1 MDPHAFLAQTNDET
15 RERFVAEKTL
25 LSFSDYL
32 SQVAAD
38 PVRQTRDAARY
49 LRDCFDHYGSERV
62 TFPYG
67 TFTHFKLF
75 DAPFD
80 GGRDR
85 VVGHAPVQEA
95 IYGHLT
101 DFVRAGRVNKLILL
115 HGPNGSAKSSL
126 ISCIMR
132 GLEDYSHAPEGAMY
146 TFNWVFPNG
155 KLERTNI
162 GFGGQRALDNL
173 DSYAHLP
180 ERDVDARLRIETR
193 DHPLLL
199 LPRPARMKLLADL
212 LGPGV
217 RPPKS
222 LTEGELSAKARQI
235 FEALL
240 RAYQG
245 DLGQVLKH
253 VQVERFFVSRRYRQA
268 AVTVDPQ
275 MRADAGVR
283 QVTADRSLGALPPSL
298 QNQTLYEPIGDL
310 VDANRGVVEYNDLL
324 KRPLEAFKYLLSACE
339 QGIVRLDMMTLYL
352 DAVLLGS
359 CNVGQLEGFQ
369 TMPDFASF
377 KARIELVQVPYQT
390 DFKIEQTIYA
400 EQATSLGAGL
410 DTVDKPIAPHTA
422 AVAALWAVLTR
433 LRRPLTAELAPAL
446 KKAFGK
452 LTPLQKAR
460 LYAEGATPKAMS
472 RDVANALRGHLPT
485 LFADHRVSSEYE
497 GRTGASPREI
507 QGVLMGAARRRA
519 HACLSP
525 SAVFDELRE
534 LCKQDQVYAF
544 LRETSDGPY
553 QQPSKFI
560 NAVKDWYLDRVEDEL
575 HQAMGLVD
583 RGATGTLFESYV
595 DHVVHHIR
603 KEKRHNP
610 VTGQYEAADERLMR
624 DVEARLG
631 IEDRDA
637 DDFRAGVM
645 HRIGAWRM
653 DNPESP
659 LDYGVIFTDRIARLN
674 DSFYAEKRR
683 VAYQIRQELLT
694 LLVEGADRLD
704 AEAVE
709 RAEATLAVLTGELG
723 YDRISA
729 VEVIGFLLKERPV
742 PGA

>member
-25 LSFSDYL
+25 LSFADYL
-32 SQVAAD
+32 DQVAAD

-62 TFPYG
+62 TLPYG
-67 TFTHFKLF
+67 TFTKFTLF

-146 TFNWVFPNG
+146 TFNWVFPSG
-155 KLERTNI
+155 KLERSNI
-162 GFGGQRALDNL
+162 GFGGQRKLDNL
-173 DSYAHLP
+173 DTYAHLP
-180 ERDVDARLRIETR
+180 ERDVDARLRVETR

-199 LPRPARMKLLADL
+199 LPRAARLRLMADL
-212 LGPGV
+212 LPDGV
-217 RPPKS
+217 QPPKS
-222 LTEGELSAKARQI
+222 LTEGELGAKARQI
-235 FEALL
+235 YEALL

-245 DLGQVLKH
+245 DLGEVLKH

-268 AVTVDPQ
+268 AVTIDPQ

-310 VDANRGVVEYNDLL
+310 VDANRGVIEYNDLL
-324 KRPLEAFKYLLSACE
+324 KRPLEAFKYLLSTCE
-339 QGIVRLDMMTLYL
+339 QGTVRLDMMTLYL

-377 KARIELVQVPYQT
+377 KARIELVQVPYQI
-390 DFKIEQTIYA
+390 DFKLEQAIYA
-400 EQATSLGAGL
+400 EQATNL
-410 DTVDKPIAPHTA
+410 DAVGKPIAPHTA

-433 LRRPLTAELAPAL
+433 LRRPLTAELTPEL

-452 LTPLQKAR
+452 LSPVQKAR
-460 LYAEGATPKAMS
+460 LYAEGATPKGMP
-472 RDVANALRGHLPT
+472 RDVANAMRSHLPT
-485 LFADHRVSSEYE
+485 LYTDHRVAPDYE
-497 GRTGASPREI
+497 GRVGASPREI
-507 QGVLMGAARRRA
+507 QGVLMGAARRHG

-525 SAVFDELRE
+525 AAVFEELRD

-544 LRETSDGPY
+544 LRESPDGQY
-553 QQPSKFI
+553 SQPEKFI
-560 NAVKDWYLDRVEDEL
+560 AAAKDWYLDQVEDEL

-583 RGATGTLFESYV
+583 RGATGTLFGSYV
-595 DHVVHHIR
+595 DHVMHHIR

-610 VTGQYEAADERLMR
+610 ITGQYEPADERLMR

-637 DDFRAGVM
+637 GDFRAGVM

-653 DNPESP
+653 DNPDKP
-659 LDYGVIFTDRIARLN
+659 LDYGVIFTDRLARLN

-683 VAYQIRQELLT
+683 IAHQIRQELLT
-694 LLVEGADRLD
+694 LLVEGADRLEP
-704 AEAVE
+704 EAVA
-709 RAEATLAVLTGELG
+709 RAEATLGVLTDVLG
-723 YDRISA
+723 YDRVSA